1 MPAIIA
7 IIKVTSKIRQG
18 RAQKGYTMLE
28 ELKQQV
34 YEANMQLPRRG
45 LVTYTW
51 GNVSGIDREKGLFV
65 IKPSG
70 VEYDELTP
78 AMFVVMDL
86 NGNKV
91 EGDLNPSSDTKTHLE
106 LYRAFPQLGGI
117 VHTHST
123 HVVAFAQ
130 ARRDLP
136 AFGTTHADYFYGPV
150 PCTRELTPEEI
161 AEQERLAAEKARE
174 ERLQGL
180 LDSMTLEEK
189 VGQLFFVRCP
199 ETNAVEDISTYHL
212 GGYLLFGRDY
222 KDGDSWLTWEQF
234 IQKIES
240 YQDAA
245 AIPLFIGSDEEGGT
259 VTRASRNPNL
269 FSEPFKSPQKL
280 NYIGGIEEIL
290 RDTDTRSRELRALG
304 INVNFAPVCDVSTD
318 PKDFIYDR
326 TLGQDANM
334 TADYVRLV
342 VPAMTEG
349 GTLPVLKHF
358 PGYGSNADTHT
369 GIAVDQRP
377 METFETAD
385 LLPFKAGIKAGAPF
399 VLVSHNIVNCMDP
412 ELPASLSPAVH
423 KILREE
429 CGFDGIAITD
439 DLAMDAVKAYAR
451 DGAVAVMALQAG
463 NDMIVTTDYRTQI
476 PAVIAA
482 VQEGTLDESVIDD
495 ACLRVL
501 RCKDTFLGIPENN
514 P

>member
-1 MPAIIA
+1 MKRFMAALLAALTVCSLAGCAKTKVPADP
-7 IIKVTSKIRQG
+7 VTPGQ
-18 RAQKGYTMLE
+18 AE
-28 ELKQQV
+28 E
-34 YEANMQLPRRG
+34 
-45 LVTYTW
+45 
-51 GNVSGIDREKGLFV
+51 
-65 IKPSG
+65 
-70 VEYDELTP
+70 P
-78 AMFVVMDL
+78 AAPT
-86 NGNKV
+86 
-91 EGDLNPSSDTKTHLE
+91 EPE
-106 LYRAFPQLGGI
+106 P
-117 VHTHST
+117 
-123 HVVAFAQ
+123 
-130 ARRDLP
+130 
-136 AFGTTHADYFYGPV
+136 
-150 PCTRELTPEEI
+150 TPEEI

-222 KDGDSWLTWEQF
+222 KDGDGWLTREQF
-234 IQKIES
+234 TQKIQS

-269 FSEPFKSPQKL
+269 FSETFKSPQEL
-280 NYIGGIEEIL
+280 NDIGGIEEIL
-290 RDTDTRSRELRALG
+290 RDTDMRSRELRALG

-385 LLPFKAGIKAGAPF
+385 LLPFKAGIEAGAPF

-439 DLAMDAVKAYAR
+439 DLAMDAVKAYAK
-451 DGAVAVMALQAG
+451 DGAVAVLALQAG
-463 NDMIVTTDYRTQI
+463 NDMVVTTDYRTQI

-482 VQEGTLDESVIDD
+482 VQEGTLEESVIDD

>member
-1 MPAIIA
+1 MKRILAAMLAALTVFSTAGCAKPDNST
-7 IIKVTSKIRQG
+7 KPVTPDQ
-18 RAQKGYTMLE
+18 TVE
-28 ELKQQV
+28 PV
-34 YEANMQLPRRG
+34 
-45 LVTYTW
+45 V
-51 GNVSGIDREKGLFV
+51 
-65 IKPSG
+65 PS
-70 VEYDELTP
+70 V
-78 AMFVVMDL
+78 
-86 NGNKV
+86 
-91 EGDLNPSSDTKTHLE
+91 
-106 LYRAFPQLGGI
+106 PQ
-117 VHTHST
+117 
-123 HVVAFAQ
+123 
-130 ARRDLP
+130 
-136 AFGTTHADYFYGPV
+136 
-150 PCTRELTPEEI
+150 LTPEEQ
-161 AEQERLAAEKARE
+161 AEQERLAVEQARE
-174 ERLQGL
+174 KRLQTL

-199 ETNAVEDISTYHL
+199 TENAVEDISTYHL

-222 KDGDSWLTWEQF
+222 KDGDSWLTWDQF

-269 FSEPFKSPQKL
+269 FSETFKSPQKL

-358 PGYGSNADTHT
+358 PGYGNNVDTHT

-377 METFETAD
+377 METFENSD
-385 LLPFKAGIKAGAPF
+385 LLPFKAGIEAGAPF
-399 VLVSHNIVNCMDP
+399 VLVSHNIVTCMDAD
-412 ELPASLSPAVH
+412 LPASLSPAVH
-423 KILREE
+423 RVLREA
-429 CGFDGIAITD
+429 CGFEGIAITD
-439 DLAMDAVKAYAR
+439 DLAMDAVQAYAK

-463 NDMIVTTDYRTQI
+463 NDMVVTTDYRTQI

-482 VQEGTLDESVIDD
+482 VQDGTLDESVIDN

-501 RCKDTFLGIPENN
+501 RCKDTFLRIPENN

>member
-1 MPAIIA
+1 MRRSFAAGLAALTLLLLAGCGGSKASPSEVPEQPSEEPAPPEPTA
-7 IIKVTSKIRQG
+7 
-18 RAQKGYTMLE
+18 E
-28 ELKQQV
+28 EL
-34 YEANMQLPRRG
+34 A
-45 LVTYTW
+45 
-51 GNVSGIDREKGLFV
+51 
-65 IKPSG
+65 
-70 VEYDELTP
+70 
-78 AMFVVMDL
+78 
-86 NGNKV
+86 
-91 EGDLNPSSDTKTHLE
+91 
-106 LYRAFPQLGGI
+106 
-117 VHTHST
+117 
-123 HVVAFAQ
+123 
-130 ARRDLP
+130 
-136 AFGTTHADYFYGPV
+136 
-150 PCTRELTPEEI
+150 
-161 AEQERLAAEKARE
+161 ARE
-174 ERLQGL
+174 IETILSSL
-180 LDSMTLEEK
+180 TLEEK

-199 ETNAVEDISTYHL
+199 AEHAIEDIGTYHL

-222 KDGDSWLTWEQF
+222 QDAAGSWLTEEQF
-234 IQKIES
+234 VQTITA

-245 AIPLFIGSDEEGGT
+245 LADTGIPLLIGSDEEGGT

-358 PGYGSNADTHT
+358 PGYGNNADTHT

-385 LLPFKAGIKAGAPF
+385 LLPFKAGIEAGTPF

-439 DLAMDAVKAYAR
+439 DLAMDAVKAYAK
-451 DGAVAVMALQAG
+451 DGAVAVLALQAG
-463 NDMIVTTDYRTQI
+463 NDMVVTTDYRTQI

-482 VQEGTLDESVIDD
+482 VQEGTLEESVIDD

>member
-1 MPAIIA
+1 MKRILAVVLAALTLFSLTECGQTPP
-7 IIKVTSKIRQG
+7 KPVTPDQ
-18 RAQKGYTMLE
+18 TVE
-28 ELKQQV
+28 PV
-34 YEANMQLPRRG
+34 
-45 LVTYTW
+45 V
-51 GNVSGIDREKGLFV
+51 
-65 IKPSG
+65 PS
-70 VEYDELTP
+70 V
-78 AMFVVMDL
+78 
-86 NGNKV
+86 
-91 EGDLNPSSDTKTHLE
+91 
-106 LYRAFPQLGGI
+106 PQ
-117 VHTHST
+117 
-123 HVVAFAQ
+123 
-130 ARRDLP
+130 
-136 AFGTTHADYFYGPV
+136 
-150 PCTRELTPEEI
+150 LTPEEQ
-161 AEQERLAAEKARE
+161 AEQERLAAEQARE
-174 ERLQGL
+174 KRLQTL

-199 ETNAVEDISTYHL
+199 TENTVEDISTYHL

-222 KDGDSWLTWEQF
+222 KDGDSWLTWDQF

-269 FSEPFKSPQKL
+269 FSETFKSPQKL

-358 PGYGSNADTHT
+358 PGYGNNVDTHT

-377 METFETAD
+377 METFENSD
-385 LLPFKAGIKAGAPF
+385 LLPFQAGIDAGAPF
-399 VLVSHNIVNCMDP
+399 VLVSHNIVTCMDAD
-412 ELPASLSPAVH
+412 LPASLSPAVH
-423 KILREE
+423 RVLRET
-429 CGFDGIAITD
+429 CGFEGIAITD
-439 DLAMDAVKAYAR
+439 DLAMDAVQAYAKN
-451 DGAVAVMALQAG
+451 GAVAVMALQAG
-463 NDMIVTTDYRTQI
+463 NDMIITTDYRTQI

-482 VQEGTLDESVIDD
+482 VQDGTLDESVIDN

-501 RCKDTFLGIPENN
+501 RCKDTFLRIPENN

>member
-1 MPAIIA
+1 MKRLLAAMLAALTVFSTAGCAKPDNSTEPAA
-7 IIKVTSKIRQG
+7 PD
-18 RAQKGYTMLE
+18 
-28 ELKQQV
+28 QQV
-34 YEANMQLPRRG
+34 E
-45 LVTYTW
+45 
-51 GNVSGIDREKGLFV
+51 
-65 IKPSG
+65 
-70 VEYDELTP
+70 P
-78 AMFVVMDL
+78 APTV
-86 NGNKV
+86 
-91 EGDLNPSSDTKTHLE
+91 
-106 LYRAFPQLGGI
+106 PQE
-117 VHTHST
+117 
-123 HVVAFAQ
+123 
-130 ARRDLP
+130 
-136 AFGTTHADYFYGPV
+136 PV
-150 PCTRELTPEEI
+150 LTPEEQ
-161 AEQERLAAEKARE
+161 AEQERLAVEQARE
-174 ERLQGL
+174 KRLQTL

-212 GGYLLFGRDY
+212 GGYLLFGRDF
-222 KDGDSWLTWEQF
+222 KDGDNWLTKEQF
-234 IQKIES
+234 LEKIQS

-245 AIPLFIGSDEEGGT
+245 EIPLFIGSDEEGGT

-269 FSEPFKSPQKL
+269 FSETFKSPQKL

-358 PGYGSNADTHT
+358 PGYGNNVDTHT

-377 METFETAD
+377 METFENSD
-385 LLPFKAGIKAGAPF
+385 LLPFQAGIDAGAPF
-399 VLVSHNIVNCMDP
+399 VLVSHNIVTCMDAD
-412 ELPASLSPAVH
+412 LPASLSPAVH
-423 KILREE
+423 KVLRET
-429 CGFDGIAITD
+429 CGFEGIAITD
-439 DLAMDAVKAYAR
+439 DLAMDAVQAYAKN
-451 DGAVAVMALQAG
+451 GAVAVLALQAG
-463 NDMIVTTDYRTQI
+463 NDMVVTTDYRTQI

-501 RCKDTFLGIPENN
+501 RCKDTFLRIPKNN

>member
-1 MPAIIA
+1 MKRILAAMLAALTVFSTAGCAKPDNSTEPAA
-7 IIKVTSKIRQG
+7 PD
-18 RAQKGYTMLE
+18 
-28 ELKQQV
+28 QQV
-34 YEANMQLPRRG
+34 E
-45 LVTYTW
+45 
-51 GNVSGIDREKGLFV
+51 
-65 IKPSG
+65 
-70 VEYDELTP
+70 P
-78 AMFVVMDL
+78 APTV
-86 NGNKV
+86 
-91 EGDLNPSSDTKTHLE
+91 
-106 LYRAFPQLGGI
+106 PQE
-117 VHTHST
+117 
-123 HVVAFAQ
+123 
-130 ARRDLP
+130 
-136 AFGTTHADYFYGPV
+136 PV
-150 PCTRELTPEEI
+150 LTPEEQ
-161 AEQERLAAEKARE
+161 AEQERLAVEQARE
-174 ERLQGL
+174 KRLQTL

-199 ETNAVEDISTYHL
+199 TENAVEDISTYHL

-222 KDGDSWLTWEQF
+222 KDGDSWLTWDQF

-269 FSEPFKSPQKL
+269 FSETFKSPQKL

-342 VPAMTEG
+342 VPTMTAG

-358 PGYGSNADTHT
+358 PGYGNNVDTHT

-377 METFETAD
+377 METFENSD
-385 LLPFKAGIKAGAPF
+385 LLPFQAGIDAGAPF
-399 VLVSHNIVNCMDP
+399 VLVSHNIVTCMDAD
-412 ELPASLSPAVH
+412 LPASLSPAVH
-423 KILREE
+423 RVLREA
-429 CGFDGIAITD
+429 CGFEGIAITD
-439 DLAMDAVKAYAR
+439 DLAMDAVQAYAKN
-451 DGAVAVMALQAG
+451 GAVAVMALQAG
-463 NDMIVTTDYRTQI
+463 NDMIITTDYRTQI

-482 VQEGTLDESVIDD
+482 VQDGTLDESVIDN

-501 RCKDTFLGIPENN
+501 RCKDTFLRIPENN

>member
-1 MPAIIA
+1 MKRILAAMLAALTVFSTAGCAKPDNSTEPAA
-7 IIKVTSKIRQG
+7 PD
-18 RAQKGYTMLE
+18 
-28 ELKQQV
+28 QQV
-34 YEANMQLPRRG
+34 E
-45 LVTYTW
+45 
-51 GNVSGIDREKGLFV
+51 
-65 IKPSG
+65 
-70 VEYDELTP
+70 P
-78 AMFVVMDL
+78 APTV
-86 NGNKV
+86 
-91 EGDLNPSSDTKTHLE
+91 
-106 LYRAFPQLGGI
+106 PQE
-117 VHTHST
+117 
-123 HVVAFAQ
+123 
-130 ARRDLP
+130 
-136 AFGTTHADYFYGPV
+136 PV
-150 PCTRELTPEEI
+150 LTPEEQ
-161 AEQERLAAEKARE
+161 AEQERLTAEQARE
-174 ERLQGL
+174 KRLQTL

-199 ETNAVEDISTYHL
+199 MENAVEDISTYHL

-222 KDGDSWLTWEQF
+222 KDGDSWLTWDQF

-269 FSEPFKSPQKL
+269 FSETFKSPQKL

-358 PGYGSNADTHT
+358 PGYGNNVDTHT
-369 GIAVDQRP
+369 GIAVDLRP
-377 METFETAD
+377 METFENSD
-385 LLPFKAGIKAGAPF
+385 LLPFQAGIDAGAPF
-399 VLVSHNIVNCMDP
+399 VLVSHNIVTCMDAD
-412 ELPASLSPAVH
+412 LPASLSPAVH
-423 KILREE
+423 RVLREA
-429 CGFDGIAITD
+429 CGFEGIAITD
-439 DLAMDAVKAYAR
+439 DLAMDAVQAYAKN
-451 DGAVAVMALQAG
+451 GAVAVMALQAG
-463 NDMIVTTDYRTQI
+463 NDMIITTDYRTQI

-482 VQEGTLDESVIDD
+482 VQDGTLDESVIDN

-501 RCKDTFLGIPENN
+501 RCKDTFLRIPENN

>member
-1 MPAIIA
+1 MKRILAAMLAALTVFSTAGCAKPDNST
-7 IIKVTSKIRQG
+7 KPVTPDQ
-18 RAQKGYTMLE
+18 TVE
-28 ELKQQV
+28 PV
-34 YEANMQLPRRG
+34 
-45 LVTYTW
+45 V
-51 GNVSGIDREKGLFV
+51 
-65 IKPSG
+65 PS
-70 VEYDELTP
+70 V
-78 AMFVVMDL
+78 
-86 NGNKV
+86 
-91 EGDLNPSSDTKTHLE
+91 
-106 LYRAFPQLGGI
+106 PQ
-117 VHTHST
+117 
-123 HVVAFAQ
+123 
-130 ARRDLP
+130 
-136 AFGTTHADYFYGPV
+136 
-150 PCTRELTPEEI
+150 LTPEEQ
-161 AEQERLAAEKARE
+161 AEQERLAAEQARE
-174 ERLQGL
+174 KRLQTL

-199 ETNAVEDISTYHL
+199 TENAVEDISTYHL

-222 KDGDSWLTWEQF
+222 KDGDSWLTWDQF

-269 FSEPFKSPQKL
+269 FSETFKSPQKL

-358 PGYGSNADTHT
+358 PGYGNNVDTHT

-377 METFETAD
+377 METFENSD
-385 LLPFKAGIKAGAPF
+385 LLPFQAGIDAGAPF
-399 VLVSHNIVNCMDP
+399 VLVSHNIVTCMDAD
-412 ELPASLSPAVH
+412 LPASLSPAVH
-423 KILREE
+423 RVLREA
-429 CGFDGIAITD
+429 CGFEGIAITD
-439 DLAMDAVKAYAR
+439 DLAMDAVQAYAKN
-451 DGAVAVMALQAG
+451 GAVAVMALQAG
-463 NDMIVTTDYRTQI
+463 NDMIITTDYRTQI

-482 VQEGTLDESVIDD
+482 VQDGTLDESVIDN
-495 ACLRVL
+495 ACPRVL
-501 RCKDTFLGIPENN
+501 RCKDTFLRIPENN

>member
-1 MPAIIA
+1 M
-7 IIKVTSKIRQG
+7 
-18 RAQKGYTMLE
+18 
-28 ELKQQV
+28 
-34 YEANMQLPRRG
+34 
-45 LVTYTW
+45 
-51 GNVSGIDREKGLFV
+51 
-65 IKPSG
+65 
-70 VEYDELTP
+70 
-78 AMFVVMDL
+78 
-86 NGNKV
+86 
-91 EGDLNPSSDTKTHLE
+91 
-106 LYRAFPQLGGI
+106 
-117 VHTHST
+117 
-123 HVVAFAQ
+123 
-130 ARRDLP
+130 
-136 AFGTTHADYFYGPV
+136 
-150 PCTRELTPEEI
+150 
-161 AEQERLAAEKARE
+161 
-174 ERLQGL
+174 
-180 LDSMTLEEK
+180 
-189 VGQLFFVRCP
+189 
-199 ETNAVEDISTYHL
+199 
-212 GGYLLFGRDY
+212 
-222 KDGDSWLTWEQF
+222 
-234 IQKIES
+234 
-240 YQDAA
+240 
-245 AIPLFIGSDEEGGT
+245 
-259 VTRASRNPNL
+259 
-269 FSEPFKSPQKL
+269 
-280 NYIGGIEEIL
+280 
-290 RDTDTRSRELRALG
+290 
-304 INVNFAPVCDVSTD
+304 VNNENNAPVCDESTE

-358 PGYGSNADTHT
+358 PGYGNNADTHT

-385 LLPFKAGIKAGAPF
+385 LLPFKAGIEAGTPF

-463 NDMIVTTDYRTQI
+463 NDMVVTTDYRTQI

-482 VQEGTLDESVIDD
+482 VQEGTLEESVIDD

>member
-1 MPAIIA
+1 MKRILAAMLAALTVFSTAGCAKPDNSTEPAA
-7 IIKVTSKIRQG
+7 PD
-18 RAQKGYTMLE
+18 
-28 ELKQQV
+28 QQV
-34 YEANMQLPRRG
+34 E
-45 LVTYTW
+45 
-51 GNVSGIDREKGLFV
+51 
-65 IKPSG
+65 
-70 VEYDELTP
+70 P
-78 AMFVVMDL
+78 APTV
-86 NGNKV
+86 
-91 EGDLNPSSDTKTHLE
+91 
-106 LYRAFPQLGGI
+106 PQE
-117 VHTHST
+117 
-123 HVVAFAQ
+123 
-130 ARRDLP
+130 
-136 AFGTTHADYFYGPV
+136 PV
-150 PCTRELTPEEI
+150 LTPEEQ
-161 AEQERLAAEKARE
+161 AEQERLAAEQARE
-174 ERLQGL
+174 KRLQAL

-212 GGYLLFGRDY
+212 GGYLLFSRDF
-222 KDGDSWLTWEQF
+222 KDGDNWLTKEQF
-234 IQKIES
+234 LEKIQS

-245 AIPLFIGSDEEGGT
+245 EIPLFIGSDEEGGT

-269 FSEPFKSPQKL
+269 FSETFKSPQKL

-358 PGYGSNADTHT
+358 PGYGNNVDTHT

-377 METFETAD
+377 METFENSD
-385 LLPFKAGIKAGAPF
+385 LLPFQAGIEAGAPF
-399 VLVSHNIVNCMDP
+399 VLVSHNIVTCMDAD
-412 ELPASLSPAVH
+412 LPASLSPAVH
-423 KILREE
+423 RVLREA
-429 CGFDGIAITD
+429 CGFEGIAITD
-439 DLAMDAVKAYAR
+439 DLAMDAVQAYAK

-463 NDMIVTTDYRTQI
+463 NDMVVTTDYRTQI

-482 VQEGTLDESVIDD
+482 VQDGTLDESVIDN

-501 RCKDTFLGIPENN
+501 RCKDTFLRIPENN

>member
-1 MPAIIA
+1 MKRILAAMLAALTVFSTAGCAKPDNSTEP
-7 IIKVTSKIRQG
+7 VTPD
-18 RAQKGYTMLE
+18 
-28 ELKQQV
+28 QQV
-34 YEANMQLPRRG
+34 E
-45 LVTYTW
+45 
-51 GNVSGIDREKGLFV
+51 
-65 IKPSG
+65 
-70 VEYDELTP
+70 P
-78 AMFVVMDL
+78 APTV
-86 NGNKV
+86 
-91 EGDLNPSSDTKTHLE
+91 
-106 LYRAFPQLGGI
+106 PQE
-117 VHTHST
+117 
-123 HVVAFAQ
+123 
-130 ARRDLP
+130 
-136 AFGTTHADYFYGPV
+136 PV
-150 PCTRELTPEEI
+150 LTPEEQ
-161 AEQERLAAEKARE
+161 AEQERLAAEQARTQ
-174 ERLQGL
+174 RLQAL

-212 GGYLLFGRDY
+212 GGYLLFGRDF
-222 KDGDSWLTWEQF
+222 KDGDNWLTKEQF
-234 IQKIES
+234 LEKIQS

-245 AIPLFIGSDEEGGT
+245 KIPLFIGSDEEGGT

-269 FSEPFKSPQKL
+269 FSETFKSPQKL

-358 PGYGSNADTHT
+358 PGYGNNVDTHT

-377 METFETAD
+377 METFENSD
-385 LLPFKAGIKAGAPF
+385 LLPFQAGIDAGAPF
-399 VLVSHNIVNCMDP
+399 VLVSHNIVTCMDAD
-412 ELPASLSPAVH
+412 LPASLSPAVH
-423 KILREE
+423 RVLREA
-429 CGFDGIAITD
+429 CGFEGIAITD
-439 DLAMDAVKAYAR
+439 DLAMDAVQAYAKN
-451 DGAVAVMALQAG
+451 GAVAVMALQAG
-463 NDMIVTTDYRTQI
+463 NDMIITTDYRTQI

-482 VQEGTLDESVIDD
+482 VQDGTLDESVIDN

-501 RCKDTFLGIPENN
+501 RCKDTFLRIPENN

>member
-1 MPAIIA
+1 MKRILAAMLAALTVFSTAGCAKPDNST
-7 IIKVTSKIRQG
+7 KPVTPDQ
-18 RAQKGYTMLE
+18 TVE
-28 ELKQQV
+28 PV
-34 YEANMQLPRRG
+34 
-45 LVTYTW
+45 V
-51 GNVSGIDREKGLFV
+51 
-65 IKPSG
+65 PS
-70 VEYDELTP
+70 V
-78 AMFVVMDL
+78 
-86 NGNKV
+86 
-91 EGDLNPSSDTKTHLE
+91 
-106 LYRAFPQLGGI
+106 PQ
-117 VHTHST
+117 
-123 HVVAFAQ
+123 
-130 ARRDLP
+130 
-136 AFGTTHADYFYGPV
+136 
-150 PCTRELTPEEI
+150 LTPEEQ
-161 AEQERLAAEKARE
+161 AEQERLAAEQARE
-174 ERLQGL
+174 KRLQTL

-199 ETNAVEDISTYHL
+199 TENAVEDISTYHL

-222 KDGDSWLTWEQF
+222 KDGDSWLTWDQF

-269 FSEPFKSPQKL
+269 FSETFKSPQKL

-358 PGYGSNADTHT
+358 PGYGNNVDTHT

-377 METFETAD
+377 METFENSD
-385 LLPFKAGIKAGAPF
+385 LLPFQAGIDAGAPF
-399 VLVSHNIVNCMDP
+399 VLVSHNIVTCMDAD
-412 ELPASLSPAVH
+412 LPASLSPAVH
-423 KILREE
+423 RVLREA
-429 CGFDGIAITD
+429 CGFEGIAITD
-439 DLAMDAVKAYAR
+439 DLAMDAVQAYAKN
-451 DGAVAVMALQAG
+451 GAVAVMALQAG
-463 NDMIVTTDYRTQI
+463 NDMIITTDYRTQI

-482 VQEGTLDESVIDD
+482 VQDGTLDESVIDN

-501 RCKDTFLGIPENN
+501 RCKDTFLRIPENN

>member
-1 MPAIIA
+1 MKRLLAAMLAALTVFSTAGCAKPDNSTEPAA
-7 IIKVTSKIRQG
+7 PD
-18 RAQKGYTMLE
+18 
-28 ELKQQV
+28 QQV
-34 YEANMQLPRRG
+34 E
-45 LVTYTW
+45 
-51 GNVSGIDREKGLFV
+51 
-65 IKPSG
+65 
-70 VEYDELTP
+70 P
-78 AMFVVMDL
+78 APTV
-86 NGNKV
+86 
-91 EGDLNPSSDTKTHLE
+91 
-106 LYRAFPQLGGI
+106 PQE
-117 VHTHST
+117 
-123 HVVAFAQ
+123 
-130 ARRDLP
+130 
-136 AFGTTHADYFYGPV
+136 PV
-150 PCTRELTPEEI
+150 LTPEEQ
-161 AEQERLAAEKARE
+161 AEQERLAAEQARE
-174 ERLQGL
+174 KRLQTL

-199 ETNAVEDISTYHL
+199 MENAVEDISTYHL
-212 GGYLLFGRDY
+212 GGYLLFSRDF
-222 KDGDSWLTWEQF
+222 KDGDNWLTKEQF
-234 IQKIES
+234 LEKIQS
-240 YQDAA
+240 YQDVAE
-245 AIPLFIGSDEEGGT
+245 IPLFIGSDEEGGT

-269 FSEPFKSPQKL
+269 FSETFKSPQKL

-369 GIAVDQRP
+369 GIAVDSRP
-377 METFETAD
+377 METFTQSD
-385 LLPFKAGIKAGAPF
+385 LLPFQAGIEAGAPF
-399 VLVSHNIVNCMDP
+399 VLVSHNIVECMDKN
-412 ELPASLSPAVH
+412 LPASLSPAVH

-439 DLAMDAVKAYAR
+439 DLAMDAVKAYAK

-463 NDMIVTTDYRTQI
+463 NDMVVTTDYQTQI

-482 VQEGTLDESVIDD
+482 VQEGKLDESLIDN

-501 RCKDTFLGIPENN
+501 RCKDTFLRIPESDS
-514 P
+514 